1 MNERD
6 TLPLLAAAFDAAF
19 NGIIII
25 DHQQANDPIIY
36 CNKAFEQLTGYDQGD
51 VLGKNCRFLQ
61 GDDRLQEGRF
71 EIKEALLNNSHCVV
85 ELLNYRK
92 DGTEFWNEIYI
103 SPIKNKDGIT
113 THFIGVQNDISDR
126 KLQEIRLH
134 AEAEQYKSLQQQK
147 NDFISAASH
156 ELKTPVTSLKASLQ
170 LLEKINEAHDTT
182 KVSSLISQANR
193 SIGKVGKLIEEL
205 LISDQLL
212 EGKLE
217 LKKSRFPLGKL
228 VSDCCSSTRLEGKYE
243 IELEGDEG
251 LVVYADFERMDQV
264 ILNMVNNAVKY
275 SADSNVIRVNISS
288 ADGSAKVTVSDQGA
302 GIPEDRLP
310 YLFDRF
316 YKAEPEGLQYS
327 GMGLGLYISAEIV
340 RRHGGDI
347 GVDSILGKGSTFWF
361 TLPLN

>member
-6 TLPLLAAAFDAAF
+6 NSPLLTAAFDAAF

-25 DHQQANDPIIY
+25 DHQQPNDPIIY
-36 CNKAFEQLTGYDQGD
+36 CNKAFEQLTGYDRGD

-61 GDDRLQEGRF
+61 GDERLQEGRF

-92 DGTEFWNEIYI
+92 DGSEFWNEIYI
-103 SPIKNKDGIT
+103 SPIKNETGIT
-113 THFIGVQNDISDR
+113 THFIGIQNDISDR
-126 KLQEIRLH
+126 KLNEIKLNT
-134 AEAEQYKSLQQQK
+134 EADQHKQLQQQK

-182 KVSSLISQANR
+182 KVSALISQANR
-193 SIGKVGKLIEEL
+193 SIGKVSKLIEEL

-212 EGKLE
+212 EGKLN

-228 VSDCCSSTRLEGKYE
+228 VSACCSSTRLEGKYD
-243 IELEGDEG
+243 IVLDGDEG

-275 SADSNVIRVNISS
+275 AAGSNIIKVNISS
-288 ADGSAKVTVSDQGA
+288 ADGSAKVTVSDEGA
-302 GIPEDRLP
+302 GITEDRLP

-316 YKAEPEGLQYS
+316 YKAEPDGMQYS
-327 GMGLGLYISAEIV
+327 GLGLGLYISAQIV
-340 RRHGGDI
+340 KRHGGEI
-347 GVDSILGKGSTFWF
+347 GVESILGKGSTFWF
-361 TLPLN
+361 TLPLK